1 MYKKILVGYDGSD
14 GAKLA
19 LEHAAQLAKE
29 LNAEL
34 WTLWVRSS
42 LPHYPETVDEVEEEK
57 EAANAFLQQL
67 TKDVLAYSRQYGIE
81 INAESRSGHAAQ
93 TILSFAQ
100 EGQFDLI
107 ALGNRGHSGAW
118 GRFLG
123 HTADRISEN
132 AYCSVLIVR
141 K

>member
-19 LEHAAQLAKE
+19 LDCAVELAKE

-34 WTLWVRSS
+34 WAMWARSS
-42 LPHYPETVDEVEEEK
+42 LPHYPETIDEVEEEK
-57 EAANAFLQQL
+57 DAAIAFFKNI
-67 TKDVLAYSRQYGIE
+67 TRDVLACSKEHGLE
-81 INAESRSGHAAQ
+81 IKVESRSGHAAQ

-100 EGQFDLI
+100 EGGFDLI
-107 ALGNRGHSGAW
+107 VLGNRGHSGAW

-132 AYCSVLIVR
+132 AHCSVLIVR